1 MSIRNR
7 IVISIGSILKILL
20 RTYESGNFLNKT
32 GRIVWKYDISA
43 VIKTVLF

>member
-1 MSIRNR
+1 MSIGYR
-7 IVISIGSILKILL
+7 IVISIGSILILLL

-32 GRIVWKYDISA
+32 GWIVRKHDISV